1 MAESTVRVKP
11 FLLIAVGL
19 SWLAVVANLFVA
31 SVSFSALLKHTT
43 GFVLTS
49 PVWFPAWAERSAFP
63 SFYLLLLL
71 AEIVPVAIGFK
82 LLLGHD

>member
-1 MAESTVRVKP
+1 LAESSIRVKP
-11 FLLIAVGL
+11 FILIAVGL

-31 SVSFSALLKHTT
+31 SVSFSALLKQTT
-43 GFVLTS
+43 GFILTS
-49 PVWFPAWAERSAFP
+49 PAWFPAWAERPAFL

-71 AEIVPVAIGFK
+71 AGIVPIAIGFK